1 MIKLFLTLSFVALIS
16 SLLLSQTKIPVA
28 NHPIAIAVHGG
39 AGALKKL
46 ALSAQQEQ
54 AYNDTLA
61 LALKAGYA
69 VLQNG
74 GTSMDAVVSAI
85 KVLEDCILFNAGRGS
100 VLTYNGT
107 IEMDAAI
114 MEGSTQKAGAVAGV
128 KTVKNPITAARKV
141 LDSSKFVLLS
151 GRGAE
156 EFAKNNALTM
166 IDTEYFFTPYRR
178 EQLKKVIQG
187 DTTSVNFTDTTGMV
201 IPADRFPED
210 KFGTVGCVAV
220 DRFGNVA
227 AGTSTGGT
235 VNKKYG
241 RIGDSPLIGCGT
253 YANNKTCAVSCTG
266 HGEDFI
272 KYVVAYDISAIMQY
286 RFISLHDAA
295 NYVVRTK
302 LKKEGGRGGCIA
314 IDRAGH
320 IEMPFNT
327 EGMFRGFINTHGVM
341 KTMIY

>member
-1 MIKLFLTLSFVALIS
+1 
-16 SLLLSQTKIPVA
+16 
-28 NHPIAIAVHGG
+28 
-39 AGALKKL
+39 
-46 ALSAQQEQ
+46 
-54 AYNDTLA
+54 
-61 LALKAGYA
+61 
-69 VLQNG
+69 
-74 GTSMDAVVSAI
+74 
-85 KVLEDCILFNAGRGS
+85 
-100 VLTYNGT
+100 
-107 IEMDAAI
+107 MDAAI
-114 MEGSTQKAGAVAGV
+114 MDGSTQKAGAVAGV

-187 DTTSVNFTDTTGMV
+187 DTTPVKFTDTTGMI

-272 KYVVAYDISAIMQY
+272 RYVVAYDISAIMQY
-286 RFISLHDAA
+286 RSISLHDAA

-302 LKKEGGRGGCIA
+302 LKKGGGRGGCIA